1 MKIDVTKIENYE
13 AMTPEEKLDAVLNYE
28 FEAPA
33 PVEAKADDGEVTKLK
48 QRLNEVTSES
58 ANYRRQL
65 HEKMTADEREKAE
78 REEKWNALINENATL
93 KREKYTGEYTTR
105 YMGMGYP
112 ADVARALADTLPE
125 GLPDSFFE
133 SQKSFLDSTIQ
144 NTKAQLL
151 SQQPQPTQ
159 GSPLTSTQA
168 EDLEMEKYRMYAG
181 LSPKKK

>member
-13 AMTPEEKLDAVLNYE
+13 AMTPEEKLDAVLNFE

-33 PVEAKADDGEVTKLK
+33 PVEVKSDDGEVSKLK

-78 REEKWNALINENATL
+78 REEAWNRLVEENTAL
-93 KREKYTGEYTTR
+93 KRGRTTDDYTTK
-105 YMGMGYP
+105 YMGIGYTP
-112 ADVARALADTLPE
+112 ELARSLAENLPE

-159 GSPLTSTQA
+159 GSPLTSKQA
-168 EDLEMEKYRMYAG
+168 EDHEYEMLRKWSG
-181 LSPKKK
+181 LK

>member
-13 AMTPEEKLDAVLNYE
+13 AMTPEEKLDAVLNFE
-28 FEAPA
+28 FEEPA
-33 PVEAKADDGEVTKLK
+33 PVEVKTDDGEVSKLK

-78 REEKWNALINENATL
+78 REEKWNALVNENASL
-93 KREKYTGEYTTR
+93 KREKYTGEYTAN
-105 YMGMGYP
+105 YMSMGYP
-112 ADVARALADTLPE
+112 ADVAKALAETLPE
-125 GLPDSFFE
+125 GLPPTFFE

-144 NTKAQLL
+144 NTKAQML

-159 GSPLTSTQA
+159 GSPLTSKQA
-168 EDLEMEKYRMYAG
+168 EDLEMDKLRKWAG
-181 LSPKKK
+181 LK